1 MEFKPPPRHCGTRLP
16 VLPAQASAL
25 LEDIVLAPGAPLAS
39 PTLMLGH
46 FMIQVS
52 DPPTHGRPGS
62 LASSSR
68 CPLPT
73 CGAEADV
80 HHEHECGGLLKAIPV
95 RQETRVDSLDIW
107 EAGLPWGGSKAHE
120 HSLWK
125 GNLEKSSLA
134 ACSGP
139 LVEPA
144 GGVRYSRR
152 DWASRVTG
160 QDGAVELRTRGSSSL
175 SVLPPVTVT
184 VTPLLLSHPPRLSP
198 VPPSAPSL

>member
-1 MEFKPPPRHCGTRLP
+1 M
-16 VLPAQASAL
+16 
-25 LEDIVLAPGAPLAS
+25 
-39 PTLMLGH
+39 
-46 FMIQVS
+46 
-52 DPPTHGRPGS
+52 
-62 LASSSR
+62 
-68 CPLPT
+68 
-73 CGAEADV
+73 
-80 HHEHECGGLLKAIPV
+80 
-95 RQETRVDSLDIW
+95 DSLDIW

-198 VPPSAPSL
+198 LPPTAPRRESSPPGTRDPGPGSAHSPDPTYFLAYI